1 MKEMGIIGQILGGII
16 ALLGIFLPG
25 TFLIFFVIKFW
36 TELKKFRAVRASLEG
51 ISAVGSG
58 LVLAAVIL
66 LLGPIDTNINTYN
79 GLLNLVIIGITFL
92 ALLSEKIPAPLMI
105 ITGLLAGFVF

>member
-1 MKEMGIIGQILGGII
+1 MRKSKSIIIAVA

-36 TELKKFRAVRASLEG
+36 TELKKFRAVKASLEG

-58 LVLAAVIL
+58 LVIAAVIL
-66 LLGPIDTNINTYN
+66 LLDPINVSLTTYHGWMNIA
-79 GLLNLVIIGITFL
+79 IIGMVFL
-92 ALLSEKIPAPLMI
+92 ALLSEKVPAPLLI
-105 ITGLLAGFVF
+105 IVGLGAGFLF